1 MSLCQV
7 VSQGLQ
13 VHLHLFG
20 NQLWCALKEVSVM
33 AKLKLHVFRLKMSA
47 ASYTCFEEP
56 CTCNPDIAYLLSGLA
71 ARCHGVEQRTT
82 DNFKLEAHTMIFGC
96 ALELKLHVF
105 RLKMSAASYMRFEEP
120 C

>member
-47 ASYTCFEEP
+47 ASYTRFEP
-56 CTCNPDIAYLLSGLA
+56 CACNPDIAYLLSGLA
-71 ARCHGVEQRTT
+71 GRRHSVEQHTT
-82 DNFKLEAHTMIFGC
+82 DNFKLEAYTVIFGC
-96 ALELKLHVF
+96 ALEDI
-105 RLKMSAASYMRFEEP
+105 SAT
-120 C
+120 